1 MVYAG
6 WQRTEESSQPLNS
19 PVLIDPA
26 ILKVARQVYR
36 DYCETHSSNAKRP
49 SGVVVNQLTYQ
60 GKVLFSNQPILLPQE
75 RFIPVAQLESEN
87 S

>member
-6 WQRTEESSQPLNS
+6 SRRTEDPSQPLNA

-36 DYCETHSSNAKRP
+36 DYCETHASNAKRP
-49 SGVVVNQLTYQ
+49 SGVVVNQSTYQ
-60 GKVLFSNQPILLPQE
+60 GKILFSTQPILLPQE
-75 RFIPVAQLESEN
+75 RFIPIAQIETEN

>member
-6 WQRTEESSQPLNS
+6 WRRTEESSQPLIS
-19 PVLIDPA
+19 PVSIDPA

-36 DYCETHSSNAKRP
+36 DYCESHPSNAKRP

-60 GKVLFSNQPILLPQE
+60 GKVLFASQPILLPQE
-75 RFIPVAQLESEN
+75 RFIPMTQIEAEN
-87 S
+87 P

>member
-6 WQRTEESSQPLNS
+6 WQRTEDPSQLLNS

-36 DYCETHSSNAKRP
+36 DYCETQPSNTKRP
-49 SGVVVNQLTYQ
+49 SGVVVNLLTYQ
-60 GKVLFSNQPILLPQE
+60 GKILFSSQPILLPQE
-75 RFIPVAQLESEN
+75 RFIPIAQIEMEN